1 MTSKKNALGK
11 GLSALLENSSTDIT
25 SSSSSSDSNFLA
37 GSISRIPINYIK
49 VNPFQPRIDFEKEP
63 LLELTNSIKEHG
75 LIQPITVRKLGR
87 DQFQIISGERRF
99 QASKLAALD
108 ELPCFIRIANDQEML
123 EMAIVENVQR
133 KDLNAIEV
141 GLSFKRLIE
150 ECNLTQEQLSKKI
163 GKNRSTISNFLR
175 LLKLPAEIQKAIRD
189 QHISMGHAK
198 ALLAIDD
205 ENEIFKIFNTILDE
219 KLSVRSAENLT
230 AISKN
235 KKANPIALSRY
246 EMRMQND
253 LSFQFNSNVKISK
266 STKGNG
272 KIVIAF
278 KDEED
283 LNRILDS
290 FEK

>member
-1 MTSKKNALGK
+1 MTNKKNALGK

-25 SSSSSSDSNFLA
+25 SSSNSSDSNFLA
-37 GSISRIPINYIK
+37 GSISRIPISYIE
-49 VNPFQPRIDFEKEP
+49 VNPFQPRIDFDKEP

-133 KDLNAIEV
+133 KDLNAIEI
-141 GLSFKRLIE
+141 GLSFKRLID
-150 ECNLTQEQLSKKI
+150 ECHLTQEQLSAKI

-189 QHISMGHAK
+189 QYITMGHAK
-198 ALLAIDD
+198 ALLALN
-205 ENEIFKIFNTILDE
+205 NEQEMLTAFNVIINE
-219 KLSVRSAENLT
+219 KLSVRATENLT
-230 AISKN
+230 SLSK
-235 KKANPIALSRY
+235 KKSTPIALSRY

-253 LSFQFNSNVKISK
+253 LSFQFNSTVKIAK
-266 STKGNG
+266 SNKGDG
-272 KIVIAF
+272 KIVISF
-278 KDEED
+278 KDEKD
-283 LNRILDS
+283 LTRILDS

>member
-1 MTSKKNALGK
+1 MTNKKNALGK

-99 QASKLAALD
+99 QASKLASLD

-123 EMAIVENVQR
+123 EMAIVENIQR
-133 KDLNAIEV
+133 KDLNAIEI

-150 ECNLTQEQLSKKI
+150 ECDLTQEQLSNKI

-175 LLKLPAEIQKAIRD
+175 LLKLPIEIQKAIRD

-198 ALLAIDD
+198 ALLSIDD
-205 ENEIFKIFNTILDE
+205 ENEIFKVFNTILEE
-219 KLSVRSAENLT
+219 KLSVRSTENLT
-230 AISKN
+230 KKN
-235 KKANPIALSRY
+235 KKAIPIALSRY

-253 LSFQFNSNVKISK
+253 LSFQFNSKVKISK

-272 KIVIAF
+272 KIVISF
-278 KDEED
+278 KNEED
-283 LNRILDS
+283 LSRILDS